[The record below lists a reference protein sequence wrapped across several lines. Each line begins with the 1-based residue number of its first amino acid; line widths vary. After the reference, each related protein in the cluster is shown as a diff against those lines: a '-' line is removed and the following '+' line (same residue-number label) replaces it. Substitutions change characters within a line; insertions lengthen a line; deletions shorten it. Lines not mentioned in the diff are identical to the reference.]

1 MNRAHERL
9 REIGVSHEALERV
22 REGAL
27 KAGAFG
33 SKLTGAG
40 RGGCI
45 LTLVEPDRSEGVR
58 DAMLQGG
65 AHQCWI
71 VQAGG
76 SS

>member
-1 MNRAHERL
+1 MARQHIMELIVGELAQHFVAPGLENLGIGKSLLVRL
-9 REIGVSHEALERV
+9 
-22 REGAL
+22 
-27 KAGAFG
+27 
-33 SKLTGAG
+33 GAG

-58 DAMLQGG
+58 DAMLQAG